1 MEPALTP
8 QNGTEAVPAWGPP
21 SEIKFLTCYRHT
33 YTCKHSKGLVNGSNN
48 DDRFRGAIP
57 NDDMTWDDLNLVWS
71 II

>member
-33 YTCKHSKGLVNGSNN
+33 YTCKHSKGLVNEVTLMTGLEGPSQM
-48 DDRFRGAIP
+48 
-57 NDDMTWDDLNLVWS
+57 MTWHGM
-71 II
+71 I